1 MPAIATAQALWTTG
15 KKWYEETQLALHE
28 YKEEYEQAIESR
40 TKQLVEKREQEIQ
53 NDIDTHPIVN
63 EINQKIE
70 NLEKQLNEGQN
81 IKNIQDEIQRIEK
94 QINEDDTIQKL
105 RQEVQSLETLLEQQK
120 GELPE
125 NVYAS
130 LGEFIS
136 ARLNEESYDKQLG
149 IMHQVKQDL
158 AALSYKLLPP
168 PVDSKEYATKI
179 KYLQQAFPRGPARV
193 VLYIDDLDRCSPDIV
208 VEVLEAVQLLV
219 KNRLFIAVIAIDE
232 RYINR
237 ALAKHY
243 QGVLSRQGRPSPAD
257 YLEKI
262 IQIPY
267 RVTPIVDSALRQ
279 YLKAQVVVQDSA
291 TSGNKFNEFSPE
303 EFNILVQ
310 CCQEVDLSPRSLK
323 RLTNVYKLF
332 KVLNRIQG
340 RKSSEKEQQA
350 ILALLAFSG
359 RYPDLMRDILQDI
372 ESRYEESRNQ
382 KVNDNLLDFF
392 QESLQKHESKYENYL
407 YLYQELQ
414 KLQHDTDKI
423 IPRDLT
429 LEDIKQIFDFV
440 RRFSFVG
447 DIGYDADY
455 QIGRTLT
462 KSV

>member
-1 MPAIATAQALWTTG
+1 MILLLKHLLKSGQ
-15 KKWYEETQLALHE
+15 KWFDEFKLAFEETKTTFQQ
-28 YKEEYEQAIESR
+28 YEQQVDYR
-40 TKQLVEKREQEIQ
+40 TKQLEDK
-53 NDIDTHPIVN
+53 
-63 EINQKIE
+63 
-70 NLEKQLNEGQN
+70 LE
-81 IKNIQDEIQRIEK
+81 
-94 QINEDDTIQKL
+94 
-105 RQEVQSLETLLEQQK
+105 QEVQKELQANSEVKKLQQEVQQLENQLKQQEQ
-120 GELPE
+120 ELPE
-125 NVYAS
+125 NTYATLS
-130 LGEFIS
+130 EFIN
-136 ARLNEESYDKQLG
+136 ARLKDGIYEQQLG

-168 PVDSKEYATKI
+168 AVDSKEYAAKI
-179 KYLQQAFPRGPARV
+179 HYLKKAFPRGPARV
-193 VLYIDDLDRCSPDIV
+193 VLYIDDLDRCSPDTV
-208 VEVLEAVQLLV
+208 VQVLEAVQLLV

-267 RVTPIVDSALRQ
+267 RVTSIANSALRP

-332 KVLNRIQG
+332 KILNRIQG
-340 RKSSEKEQQA
+340 HKSSEKEQQA

-372 ESRYEESRNQ
+372 ESSYEESRNQ
-382 KVNDNLLDFF
+382 KLNKNILEFF
-392 QESLQKHESKYENYL
+392 QLSIQKHESKYENYPH
-407 YLYQELQ
+407 LYQELQ
-414 KLQHDTDKI
+414 KLKYDTGKI

-447 DIGYDADY
+447 DIGYDVDY
-455 QIGRTLT
+455 QIGGTSRKT
-462 KSV
+462 V